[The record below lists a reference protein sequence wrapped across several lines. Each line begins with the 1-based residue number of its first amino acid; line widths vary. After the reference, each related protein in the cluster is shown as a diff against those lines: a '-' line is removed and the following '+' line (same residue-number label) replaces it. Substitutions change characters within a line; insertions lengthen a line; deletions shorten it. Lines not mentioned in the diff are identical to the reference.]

1 MFDFQDK
8 PYAIVIEI
16 AVACLLSGM
25 LYLLGTSGVI
35 SPLHP
40 FTYFLLTP
48 IVVLLLARKRKQEQE
63 SEKDKE

>member
-25 LYLLGTSGVI
+25 IYLLGSSGVI
-35 SPLHP
+35 SPIHP

-48 IVVLLLARKRKQEQE
+48 LVVLLLVRKRKQEEE
-63 SEKDKE
+63 SKKDQ

>member
-8 PYAIVIEI
+8 PYAIVVEI

-25 LYLLGTSGVI
+25 LYLLGSSGII

-48 IVVLLLARKRKQEQE
+48 ILVLLMVRKRKQEEE
-63 SEKDKE
+63 SRKDK

>member
-25 LYLLGTSGVI
+25 LYLLGTSGII

-48 IVVLLLARKRKQEQE
+48 ILVLLMARKRKQEQE
-63 SEKDKE
+63 SRKDK

>member
-8 PYAIVIEI
+8 PYAIVVEI

-25 LYLLGTSGVI
+25 LYLLGSSGII
-35 SPLHP
+35 SPIHP

-48 IVVLLLARKRKQEQE
+48 ILVLLMVRKRKQEEE
-63 SEKDKE
+63 SRKDK